1 MIEHVLI
8 TGGAGFIG
16 SHAAV
21 YYSAKGV
28 DVTIVDSRSREQM
41 IANEPGRANT
51 TKHNWQYL
59 SDSCPDIALVEADVR
74 DADRMVDL
82 VDGHDAII
90 HTAGQV
96 AVTESLRN
104 PRRDFD
110 INTRGTLNIL
120 EAARAASTNPAVVF
134 ASTNKVYGENVNE
147 IPVKEADTRY
157 QFDSPQYADGIPES
171 FPVDNTKHTPYGT
184 SKLAADLYIQ
194 DYAQRGIVD
203 AATFRMSCIYGPR
216 QFGTEEQGWLAHFIL
231 SAIRDNQITVY
242 GDGKQV
248 RDVLFVDDL
257 IRAYDAFLS
266 DPAGKP
272 SVYNIGGGPNRSVSL
287 LEVLERLSD
296 IEGREID
303 VTFEDWRQG
312 DQRVYITDTARAN
325 ETLDW
330 SPRVDLETGIER
342 FIEWY
347 TNTYGRIA

>member
-1 MIEHVLI
+1 MCEE
-8 TGGAGFIG
+8 F
-16 SHAAV
+16 
-21 YYSAKGV
+21 Y
-28 DVTIVDSRSREQM
+28 D
-41 IANEPGRANT
+41 
-51 TKHNWQYL
+51 
-59 SDSCPDIALVEADVR
+59 
-74 DADRMVDL
+74 
-82 VDGHDAII
+82 
-90 HTAGQV
+90 
-96 AVTESLRN
+96 
-104 PRRDFD
+104 
-110 INTRGTLNIL
+110 TL
-120 EAARAASTNPAVVF
+120 
-134 ASTNKVYGENVNE
+134 STNKVYGENVNE

-157 QFDSPQYADGIPES
+157 QFDSLQYADGIPES

-266 DPAGKP
+266 NPAGKP

-330 SPRVDLETGIER
+330 SPRVDLQTGIER